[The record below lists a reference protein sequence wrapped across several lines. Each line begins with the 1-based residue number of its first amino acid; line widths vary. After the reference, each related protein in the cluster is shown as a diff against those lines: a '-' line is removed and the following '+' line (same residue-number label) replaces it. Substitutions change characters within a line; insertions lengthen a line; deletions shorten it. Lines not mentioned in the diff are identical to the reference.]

1 MQARPTTGVV
11 WKVVFLT
18 TTGFWCCAQ
27 QGILSAVLQ
36 HSFRFIW
43 RDDFHV
49 GQNQSGLNP
58 TLQAAGIRHV
68 WNCAPGGARSSRNRI
83 FAALIPHVRDAPYL
97 NSLRLCCE
105 GLEEKFLERG
115 APAPL
120 LVRLIDDFRVVQSLA

>member
-1 MQARPTTGVV
+1 MEARPTTGVV

-49 GQNQSGLNP
+49 VQNQSGLNP

-97 NSLRLCCE
+97 TLYASGVKDWRRSFWSAVLQHR
-105 GLEEKFLERG
+105 
-115 APAPL
+115 
-120 LVRLIDDFRVVQSLA
+120 FRFD